1 MWRIFA
7 VFPEGKQYI
16 GIFDT
21 IETAK
26 EFKYEIESEGELI
39 IEIEKAVEF
48 A

>member
-1 MWRIFA
+1 MFRIFA

-26 EFKYEIESEGELI
+26 EFKYEIEAEGELT
-39 IEIEKAVEF
+39 IEIQKAVDF